1 MDHPRPWMRYVAAD
15 DLDEGTLEFDGLA
28 VEGSSGEELGEVD
41 GFIIDVSSGRPYYV
55 VVDAGGWFKSKF
67 FLLPIG
73 HVGLAGADRSLV
85 ADISK
90 AHIDRYPGFDRG
102 EFEQLSEAD
111 LERMDEQIVGACC
124 PSELVE
130 RSPSTSRFDT
140 WKHYRAP
147 GWWDADF
154 YRPDRVDE
162 SARSMSGA
170 PRDSRRA
177 H

>member
-1 MDHPRPWMRYVAAD
+1 MDHPLPWLRYVDAG
-15 DLDEGTLEFDGLA
+15 DLDDSSVKLDGLHVQSTQA
-28 VEGSSGEELGEVD
+28 EKLGTVD

-73 HVGLAGADRSLV
+73 HVGLAATDRSLV

-90 AHIDRYPGFDRG
+90 VHIDRYPGFDRG
-102 EFEQLSEAD
+102 EFEKLSAAD
-111 LERMDEQIVGACC
+111 LERMDQQIAAVCC
-124 PSELVE
+124 PSELAE
-130 RSPSTSRFDT
+130 RSPAASRFES

-147 GWWDADF
+147 SWWDADF
-154 YRPDRVDE
+154 YRPDRADE
-162 SARSMSGA
+162 SARSMAGVS
-170 PRDSRRA
+170 RDR

>member
-1 MDHPRPWMRYVAAD
+1 MDHPLPWLRYVDAG
-15 DLDEGTLEFDGLA
+15 DLDDSSVKLDGLHVQSTQA
-28 VEGSSGEELGEVD
+28 EKLGTVD

-73 HVGLAGADRSLV
+73 HVGLAATDRSLV

-90 AHIDRYPGFDRG
+90 VHIDRYPGFDRG
-102 EFEQLSEAD
+102 EFEKLTEAD
-111 LERMDEQIVGACC
+111 LKRMDEEIVAACC

-130 RSPSTSRFDT
+130 RSPATSRFET

-170 PRDSRRA
+170 PGDSRRT